1 MSSFLRVRLLLP
13 AAALFLSTAA
23 AADTFGQS
31 SSLVADVSNPTSPNN
46 TAPSTSTS
54 RGTAPKSSS
63 TVGNFPVIV
72 PSELNGG
79 PKTDKATD
87 KAANKAADKTTDKSG
102 ADSNSASGDN
112 ATPPSPP
119 SPSPQAGVSALSGR
133 AFSRDRNAP
142 QQFSLTGIKLASHVN
157 ALVGG
162 FDQGAGFGFGM
173 EFTTSKGGELKGYEF
188 YARALGSSRL
198 YHAGELGA
206 RVGTDKTRGEVWFNY
221 TRRTRDSF
229 FGFGSLNPRTARTN
243 YETERRSYNGLFAHK
258 FKPNIEAGLYGA
270 FSSTGSYPGEN
281 DRDIPIDT
289 LFSGDPNVIPST
301 AFLPGFQQTVR
312 LVSYGGFA
320 EVDLRNNDR
329 GLTRGGYFYGRFG
342 SVDGVDNDNTLS
354 DFGWLE
360 TELDGRVYIPVL
372 SNKTSL
378 ALRGYAVLREPKG
391 SSQIPFYEQGF
402 VGGRSFGRGFQN
414 FRFRGNN
421 SVLFSG
427 EVRQTVWSMNDE
439 NTRGLDLVVFTDVG
453 QVWGDNRP
461 RRDPSVALN
470 DDFDSKNYRTG
481 FGGGIQYRIN
491 KSFAFR
497 LEIGASNERVL
508 NYVSLRPGF

>member
-1 MSSFLRVRLLLP
+1 MNRFLRVRTLLP
-13 AAALFLSTAA
+13 AAALFLTTAA
-23 AADTFGQS
+23 AADIFSQS
-31 SSLVADVSNPTSPNN
+31 SSLVADVSGSTSPNK
-46 TAPSTSTS
+46 TASSKSTS
-54 RGTAPKSSS
+54 RGAAPKTPS

-72 PSELNGG
+72 PSGLNGG
-79 PKTDKATD
+79 AKTDKATD
-87 KAANKAADKTTDKSG
+87 KNTNKAEDKSA
-102 ADSNSASGDN
+102 ADNDG

-119 SPSPQAGVSALSGR
+119 SPAPQAGVAALSGR
-133 AFSRDRNAP
+133 AFSRDRNGP
-142 QQFSLTGIKLASHVN
+142 QQYSLTGIKVASHVN
-157 ALVGG
+157 ALLGG

-173 EFTTSKGGELKGYEF
+173 EFTTAKDSGDLKGYEV

-198 YHAGELGA
+198 YYAGELGA
-206 RVGTDKTRGEVWFNY
+206 RIGNNNTRGEVWFNY
-221 TRRTRDSF
+221 TRRTQDSF

-243 YETERRSYNGLFAHK
+243 FETERRSYNGLLAQKFAK
-258 FKPNIEAGLYGA
+258 NIEAGLYGS

-281 DRDIPIDT
+281 DRDIPIDQ
-289 LFSGDPNVIPST
+289 LFSGNPNVIPST

-312 LVSYGGFA
+312 LVSYGAFA
-320 EVDLRNNDR
+320 EVDLRNNER
-329 GLTRGGYFYGRFG
+329 GLTRGAYFYGRFG
-342 SVDGVDNDNTLS
+342 NVDGVDSDNGLS

-360 TELDGRVYIPVL
+360 TELDGRIYIPVL

-391 SSQIPFYEQGF
+391 ASQIPFYEQAF
-402 VGGRSFGRGFQN
+402 FGGRSFGRGFQN

-421 SVLFSG
+421 SILFSG
-427 EVRQTVWSMNDE
+427 EIRQTIWSMNDE
-439 NTRGLDLVVFTDVG
+439 NTRGLDLVTFADVG

-461 RRDPSVALN
+461 QFDPSVAIN
-470 DDFDSKNYRTG
+470 DDFNTKNYRTG

-497 LEIGASNERVL
+497 IEIGASNERVL

>member
-1 MSSFLRVRLLLP
+1 
-13 AAALFLSTAA
+13 
-23 AADTFGQS
+23 
-31 SSLVADVSNPTSPNN
+31 
-46 TAPSTSTS
+46 
-54 RGTAPKSSS
+54 
-63 TVGNFPVIV
+63 
-72 PSELNGG
+72 LNGG
-79 PKTDKATD
+79 SETNKTANKATD
-87 KAANKAADKTTDKSG
+87 KASDKSSV
-102 ADSNSASGDN
+102 DSDNAGGDN
-112 ATPPSPP
+112 ATPPAPP

-173 EFTTSKGGELKGYEF
+173 EFTTAKDGDLKGYEF

-206 RVGTDKTRGEVWFNY
+206 RVGTNNTRGEVWFNY

-229 FGFGSLNPRTARTN
+229 FGFGSLNPRTSRTN
-243 YETERRSYNGLFAHK
+243 YETERRSYNGLFAQK
-258 FKPNIEAGLYGA
+258 FKKNIEAGLYGA

-281 DRDIPIDT
+281 DRDIPIDA
-289 LFSGDPNVIPST
+289 LFSGNPAVTPIT
-301 AFLPGFQQTVR
+301 AFIPGFQQNVR
-312 LVSYGGFA
+312 LVSYGAFA
-320 EVDLRNNDR
+320 EVDLRNNER

-342 SVDGVDNDNTLS
+342 GVDGLDTDNAFS
-354 DFGWLE
+354 DFGWVE

-372 SNKTSL
+372 SNKTSV
-378 ALRGYAVLREPKG
+378 ALRAYAVLRDPKG
-391 SSQIPFYEQGF
+391 GSQIPFYEQSF
-402 VGGRSFGRGFQN
+402 FGGRSFGRGFQN
-414 FRFRGNN
+414 FRFRGEN

-427 EVRQTVWSMNDE
+427 EIRQTVWSMNDE
-439 NTRGLDLVVFTDVG
+439 NTRGLDLVTFVDVG
-453 QVWGDNRP
+453 QVWGDNRSRVNP
-461 RRDPSVALN
+461 AIVLN
-470 DDFDSKNYRTG
+470 EDFDSRNYRTG

-508 NYVSLRPGF
+508 NYISLRPGF

>member
-1 MSSFLRVRLLLP
+1 
-13 AAALFLSTAA
+13 
-23 AADTFGQS
+23 
-31 SSLVADVSNPTSPNN
+31 
-46 TAPSTSTS
+46 
-54 RGTAPKSSS
+54 
-63 TVGNFPVIV
+63 
-72 PSELNGG
+72 LNGG
-79 PKTDKATD
+79 PETNKTANKTTD
-87 KAANKAADKTTDKSG
+87 KAADKSG
-102 ADSNSASGDN
+102 SGSDSAGGDS

-133 AFSRDRNAP
+133 TFSRDRNAP

-157 ALVGG
+157 ALLGG

-173 EFTTSKGGELKGYEF
+173 EFTTSSGGDLKGYEF

-206 RVGTDKTRGEVWFNY
+206 RVGTNNTRGEVWFNY

-243 YETERRSYNGLFAHK
+243 YETERRSYNGLFAHRFSPK
-258 FKPNIEAGLYGA
+258 LEAGLYGA
-270 FSSTGSYPGEN
+270 FSSTGSFTGEN
-281 DRDIPIDT
+281 DRDIPIDA
-289 LFSGDPNVIPST
+289 LFSGNPAVTPVT
-301 AFLPGFQQTVR
+301 AFLPGFQQNVR
-312 LVSYGGFA
+312 LVSYGAFA
-320 EVDLRNNDR
+320 ELDLRNNDR

-342 SVDGVDNDNTLS
+342 GVDGVDTDNTFS

-391 SSQIPFYEQGF
+391 GSQIPFYEQAF
-402 VGGRSFGRGFQN
+402 FGGRSFGRGFQN

-421 SVLFSG
+421 SVLFST

-439 NTRGLDLVVFTDVG
+439 NTKGLDLVVFGDVG
-453 QVWGDNRP
+453 QVWGDNRSRVNP
-461 RRDPSVALN
+461 AILLN
-470 DDFDSKNYRTG
+470 EDFDSRNYRTG
-481 FGGGIQYRIN
+481 FGGGIQYRVN

-497 LEIGASNERVL
+497 IEIGASNERVL
-508 NYVSLRPGF
+508 NYISLRPGF

>member
-1 MSSFLRVRLLLP
+1 MSSFLRVRILLP
-13 AAALFLSTAA
+13 AAALFLITAV

-31 SSLVADVSNPTSPNN
+31 SGLVANISNPTSPNN
-46 TAPSTSTS
+46 TASSTSTS
-54 RGTAPKSSS
+54 RDTALKSPP

-79 PKTDKATD
+79 SKTDKST
-87 KAANKAADKTTDKSG
+87 NKTEDKST
-102 ADSNSASGDN
+102 NTTGDGDD
-112 ATPPSPP
+112 ATPPAPP
-119 SPSPQAGVSALSGR
+119 SPAPQGGVSAFSGR
-133 AFSRDRNAP
+133 TFSRDRNGP
-142 QQFSLTGIKLASHVN
+142 QQFRLTGIKLASHVN

-173 EFTTSKGGELKGYEF
+173 EFTTAKDGDLKGFEF
-188 YARALGSSRL
+188 YARALGSTRL

-206 RVGTDKTRGEVWFNY
+206 RVGNNNTRGEVWFNY

-243 YETERRSYNGLFAHK
+243 YETERRSYNGLFAQK
-258 FKPNIEAGLYGA
+258 FTKNIEAGLYGA

-281 DRDIPIDT
+281 DRDIAIDT
-289 LFSGDPNVIPST
+289 LFSGNPAVTPIA
-301 AFLPGFQQTVR
+301 AFLPGFQQNVR
-312 LVSYGGFA
+312 LVSYGAFA
-320 EVDLRNNDR
+320 EIDLRNNER

-342 SVDGVDNDNTLS
+342 GVDGLDTDNTFS

-360 TELDGRVYIPVL
+360 TELDGRVYIPVF
-372 SNKTSL
+372 SSKTSL

-391 SSQIPFYEQGF
+391 GSQIPFYEQAF
-402 VGGRSFGRGFQN
+402 FGGRSFGRGFQN

-421 SVLFSG
+421 SLLFSS
-427 EVRQTVWSMNDE
+427 EVRQTVLSMNDE
-439 NTRGLDLVVFTDVG
+439 NTSGLDLIVFGDVG
-453 QVWGDNRP
+453 QVWGDNRS
-461 RRDPSVALN
+461 RIDPAILLN
-470 DDFDSKNYRTG
+470 ENFDSRNYRTG
-481 FGGGIQYRIN
+481 FGGGIQYRVN

-497 LEIGASNERVL
+497 IEIGASNERIL